1 MSRAA
6 QWQQLFVVLPWLSFI
21 DPTGERIAFVFQL
34 LFDMYVFMTS
44 SNIAG
49 SFEDDERHPHPACQ
63 PEDDLLLDCE
73 IRRTRASGPGGQH
86 RNKVETA
93 IQMVHLPTGVTAA
106 ASERRSQDQNRSM
119 AVQRL
124 RLQLAIEHR
133 TVTAAEV
140 LPSKLWRSRC
150 QGGRIQCNDRHGDF
164 PALLA
169 EAMNAVDAK
178 ASDVRVAAAALGCST
193 SQLVRFLAKAPDA
206 LKRVNDD
213 REQQGLRKL
222 KP

>member
-1 MSRAA
+1 MATA
-6 QWQQLFVVLPWLSFI
+6 FLFCLV
-21 DPTGERIAFVFQL
+21 GHC
-34 LFDMYVFMTS
+34 FMTS
-44 SNIAG
+44 TNIAG
-49 SFEDDERHPHPACQ
+49 SFEDNAWYPHPACQ

-93 IQMVHLPTGVTAA
+93 IQIVHLPTGVTAA
-106 ASERRSQDQNRSM
+106 ASERRSQEQNRSM

-124 RLQLAIEHR
+124 RMQLAIEHR
-133 TVTAAEV
+133 TVSSAEV
-140 LPSKLWRSRC
+140 HPSKLWTSRC
-150 QGGRIQCNDRHGDF
+150 RGSRIQCNDQHADF

-169 EAMNAVDAK
+169 EALNAIDAK

-193 SQLVRFLAKAPDA
+193 SQLVRFLAKAPEA

>member
-1 MSRAA
+1 
-6 QWQQLFVVLPWLSFI
+6 
-21 DPTGERIAFVFQL
+21 
-34 LFDMYVFMTS
+34 MTS
-44 SNIAG
+44 THIAN
-49 SFEDDERHPHPACQ
+49 SFEDDGWHPHPACQ
-63 PEDDLLLDCE
+63 PVDDLLLECE

-93 IQMVHLPTGVTAA
+93 IQMVHLPTGITAA
-106 ASERRSQDQNRSM
+106 ASERRSQEQNRSM

-124 RLQLAIEHR
+124 RMQLAIEHR
-133 TVTAAEV
+133 SVTAPEV
-140 LPSKLWRSRC
+140 HPSKLWKSRC
-150 QGGRIQCNDRHGDF
+150 HGNRIQCNDQHADF

-169 EAMNAVDAK
+169 EALNAVDAK

-193 SQLVRFLAKAPDA
+193 SQLVRFLAKSPEA
-206 LKRVNDD
+206 LKRVNDA